1 LLQFIIIDEFKL
13 ICFWLIFTRWFIV
26 LSQSPL
32 FDQDQ
37 VPMVVKTFIPLL
49 ITFIFFDQTFSSMTT
64 NYQFQEIS
72 LPFLIVRETI
82 LSLVIGLFL
91 KIVHQIFISAGML
104 ITQSI
109 GFAAVR
115 YFDPTSGGMIGPI
128 EKLMHWTM
136 IVFILFS
143 GAWAP
148 MIKGIQES
156 FAIFDSTRMLQ
167 LVNNPK
173 IILSMVQNIFLS
185 SLILASPLVIL
196 NLFLNVI
203 LGIIARTIPQINVL
217 MVSFIVNI
225 GVGLLILG
233 IMSEELFLVSF
244 DHYKNLLAEWLVIF
258 SK

>member
-1 LLQFIIIDEFKL
+1 MLQFVIIDEFKL

-26 LSQSPL
+26 LSQTPL
-32 FDQDQ
+32 FDQEQ
-37 VPMVVKTFIPLL
+37 VPMVVKTFVPLL
-49 ITFIFFDQTFSSMTT
+49 ITFIFFDQTFAAMNGFKGSRDFSM
-64 NYQFQEIS
+64 S
-72 LPFLIVRETI
+72 FLIFRETI

-109 GFAAVR
+109 GFSAVR

-148 MIKGIQES
+148 MLKGIQES
-156 FAIFDSTRMLQ
+156 FLIFDSTRLLQ
-167 LVNNPK
+167 IIASPQV
-173 IILSMVQNIFLS
+173 ILSMTKNIFLS

-225 GVGLLILG
+225 GIGLLILG
-233 IMSEELFLVSF
+233 LMSEELFLVSF
-244 DHYKNLLAEWLVIF
+244 EHYKELLAEWMGIVAR
-258 SK
+258 